1 MNFLHRMIEA
11 RKARRARRTGTQRLL
26 KRACRGLRAP
36 LDHAFWALLAILMGV
51 PLSTL
56 LLHQAVP
63 AGRWAAWEAFIWGF
77 LFPGLYCLI
86 IAQFLLIGPRAALL
100 GRLKKA
106 GFDNKAVRDAARLA
120 EVVHGPAVMFWR
132 VPRAETLEALP
143 GDPEQR
149 GWSFVRLLHRYQY
162 RKRMPADGGDHPA
175 LRAGRRGR
183 TGVLGAWGLMLVV
196 LAWPVGAGLTKVPEG
211 LREQRFQAAQER
223 FSGSGYRMR
232 FERALQQGRHAEALR
247 IAEEQLATH
256 PEARSALRAAAKAS
270 AELGRYEDA
279 RDYALRLVAVEQ
291 ESVTLRS
298 PRAEQWG
305 STWRFGDDLRHALV
319 MLKEIEVRIE
329 DGER

>member
-11 RKARRARRTGTQRLL
+11 RKARRERRTGTQRLL

-86 IAQFLLIGPRAALL
+86 IAPFLLTGPKAALL
-100 GRLKKA
+100 GKLKKA
-106 GFDNKAVRDAARLA
+106 GFDSKAVRDAARLA

-149 GWSFVRLLHRYQY
+149 GWSFVHLLHRYQY
-162 RKRMPADGGDHPA
+162 RNRMPADGGDHPA

-183 TGVLGAWGLMLVV
+183 TGVLGAWGLLLVV

-211 LREQRFQAAQER
+211 LREQRIHTAQER
-223 FSGSGYRMR
+223 FRGMG
-232 FERALQQGRHAEALR
+232 FHAHHHRAVQAGNHGEALR
-247 IAEEQLATH
+247 IAEEQLATR
-256 PEARSALRAAAKAS
+256 PESRNALRAAGRAS
-270 AELGRYEDA
+270 VELGRLEDA
-279 RDYALRLVAVEQ
+279 RDYALRLVAVDQ
-291 ESVTLRS
+291 LRIELIA
-298 PRAEQWG
+298 PHEPPWDRARMW
-305 STWRFGDDLRHALV
+305 DDLRRSLV
-319 MLKEIEVRIE
+319 MLKEIESRLE
-329 DGER
+329 GRER